1 MRSGLEKLAAK
12 FTAKS
17 HHICLLFSFFKK
29 YSSCPFFL
37 SLAQGSV
44 LQHYSVI
51 VIGDCKEKV
60 APFGGLPERLIVL
73 KMVYEEVGYCLSPS

>member
-17 HHICLLFSFFKK
+17 HHICLLFSFLRNTPLALFFKF
-29 YSSCPFFL
+29 SPRL
-37 SLAQGSV
+37 SATTLFS
-44 LQHYSVI
+44 
-51 VIGDCKEKV
+51 DCNNSKERV

-73 KMVYEEVGYCLSPS
+73 KMVYEEVGYCLSPA